1 MASEVFFQ
9 QLFRDIDIGDM
20 FSDTLRCQFEL
31 ASWTDVSVAFCNQCL
46 WFPSYPLNV
55 YIYIYMYLFGVIFI
69 KDVYALKTP
78 LKNIDDP
85 ISEWGSSSRLI

>member
-1 MASEVFFQ
+1 MDGCERGLLQ
-9 QLFRDIDIGDM
+9 
-20 FSDTLRCQFEL
+20 
-31 ASWTDVSVAFCNQCL
+31 SVL
-46 WFPSYPLNV
+46 VISILSS
-55 YIYIYMYLFGVIFI
+55 IYMYLFGVIFI